1 MKTSLLAAAAVLLIL
16 VSASAD
22 TVLDA
27 ADYGIAPGKDFAADD
42 VGRLLRAAADAEKPA
57 VIRFAPGRYTV
68 NAEQCQRRE
77 WYISNHDQVNPRT
90 VFLPLEGLSDVT
102 VDGSGARFELNGRF
116 MFAGI
121 WDCTDVTLQGC
132 TVDAVTPQL
141 TQLRFLAVD
150 PQAKTV
156 VFRPEGNTTV
166 TLEGSRLILSGP
178 GFRYAPGG
186 GILFEPDGSIAYR
199 SGDCGMNLGEVTLR
213 PDGTYL
219 ARNCAHP
226 AYRPFQRMALRC
238 WERPAPGIVVSDS
251 RNTALL
257 NLTIHYADGMGVIAQ
272 SSENITLDG
281 LRVIPDRAKGR
292 FFSTQADAT
301 HFSGCWG
308 IIRSVN
314 GIYEGMMDD
323 AINVHGTYLQVQ
335 KRIDDRT
342 LEVAYM
348 HGQAYGMTWGDPG
361 DAVAFVRALTLDA
374 EPVLGRLVSVT
385 AVDKP
390 DVRQGAKILRLTF
403 AEPIPADIDP
413 AKDIFGLENVR
424 RTPEVYFEGNRVA
437 FNRARGALFS
447 SPRKTVCRGN
457 VFDRVSGCAV
467 LLCGDCRGWFESGP
481 CRDVLIADNQFINV
495 LTSPFQFTEA
505 VISVTPVIN
514 DPARQKR
521 PFHSG
526 IVIENNDFVAF
537 DRPLIFAE
545 SVDGLTVRGNT
556 YTPSAAYAPYHWQTQ
571 WLTLR
576 RCTNVRAERPVGLP
590 ADAD

>member
-1 MKTSLLAAAAVLLIL
+1 MKTSLVAAAALLT
-16 VSASAD
+16 VSVVSAD
-22 TVLDA
+22 TMLDA
-27 ADYGIAPGKDFAADD
+27 ADFGIAPGKAFTAAD
-42 VGRLLRAAADAEKPA
+42 VTRLTQAAAVAEKPA
-57 VIRFAPGRYTV
+57 VIRFAPGTYILG
-68 NAEQCQRRE
+68 AEQCQTRE
-77 WYISNHDQVNPRT
+77 WFISNHDQANPRT
-90 VFLPLEGLSDVT
+90 VFLPLEGLRDVT

-121 WDCTDVTLQGC
+121 WDCTNVTLQGC

-156 VFRPEGNTTV
+156 TFRPEGSAAV
-166 TLEGSRLILSGP
+166 TLEGTRLILSGP

-199 SGDCGMNLGEVTLR
+199 SGDCGMNLGNVILQE
-213 PDGTYL
+213 DGTYL
-219 ARNCAHP
+219 ARDCANA

-238 WERPAPGIVVSDS
+238 WERPAPGIVISDS
-251 RNTALL
+251 KDTALL
-257 NLTIHYADGMGVIAQ
+257 NVTIHYADGMGVIAQ
-272 SSENITLDG
+272 SSETITLDG

-308 IIRSVN
+308 TIRSVN

-323 AINVHGTYLQVQ
+323 AINVHGTYLQVE
-335 KRIDDRT
+335 KRIDERT
-342 LEVAYM
+342 VEAAYM
-348 HGQAYGMTWGDPG
+348 HVQAYGMTWGDPG
-361 DAVAFVRALTLDA
+361 DEVAFVRALTLDT
-374 EPVLGRLVSVT
+374 EPTLGRIASIVSL
-385 AVDKP
+385 DKP
-390 DVRQGAKILRLTF
+390 DVRQGAKRFRITF
-403 AEPIPADIDP
+403 ADP
-413 AKDIFGLENVR
+413 LPPDVDPSKDIFGLENVK

-481 CRDVLIADNQFINV
+481 CRDVLIADNQFIDV

-505 VISVTPVIN
+505 VISITPVISQP
-514 DPARQKR
+514 DRQKQA
-521 PFHSG
+521 FHSG

-545 SVDGLTVRGNT
+545 SVDGLTVRNNT
-556 YTPSAAYAPYHWQTQ
+556 YTKSDAYAPYHWQTQ

-576 RCTNVRAERPVGLP
+576 RCINVRADRPVGLP
-590 ADAD
+590 ADVR